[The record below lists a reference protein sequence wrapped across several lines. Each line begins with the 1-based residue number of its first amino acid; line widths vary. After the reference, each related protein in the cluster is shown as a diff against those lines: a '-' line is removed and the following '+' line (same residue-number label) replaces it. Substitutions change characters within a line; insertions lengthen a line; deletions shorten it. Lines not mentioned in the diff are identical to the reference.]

1 MDELGGWVVNR
12 KLQTA
17 GQTTHLAMRYRNP
30 VPTGENI
37 TLEIRG
43 RIKEMKRNFA
53 FIEATLRHDG
63 KVRATC
69 EMTYFCFPKDVSAEK
84 LFFKGCELEEE

>member
-53 FIEATLRHDG
+53 FIEASLSHDG
-63 KVRATC
+63 KICSTC
-69 EMTYFCFPKDVSAEK
+69 EMPYYCFHKAVSAEK
-84 LFFKGCELEEE
+84 FFFKGCELEEE

>member
-1 MDELGGWVVNR
+1 MDEIGGWLVNR

-30 VPTGENI
+30 VPVGEGVVI
-37 TLEIRG
+37 EIRG

-53 FIEATLRHDG
+53 FIEATLSHEG
-63 KVRATC
+63 KVCSTC
-69 EMTYFCFPKDVSAEK
+69 EMTYFCFSKEVSAEK
-84 LFFKGCELEEE
+84 FFFHECTLEEE